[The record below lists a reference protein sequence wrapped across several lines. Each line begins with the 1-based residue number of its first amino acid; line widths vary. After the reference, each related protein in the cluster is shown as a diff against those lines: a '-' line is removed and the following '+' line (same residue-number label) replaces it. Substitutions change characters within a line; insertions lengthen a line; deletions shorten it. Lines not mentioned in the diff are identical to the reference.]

1 MEVKKNTIDSYEIIT
16 DDDGRIIKL
25 LLKCGKF
32 IEEYP
37 IRYDKNGNVMRI
49 GAEWMS
55 FLGYTEELDND
66 DGDKNNNS
74 TWNSCG
80 VTDIDG
86 NLFAVA
92 YGNGTFA
99 AVGDGIAVYSNT
111 GKTWSIGTGLSK
123 NLSTGITSLTNIAYG
138 NGMFVAVGHSY
149 YLSNGSY
156 KYCKVIA
163 TSKDGITWTDNIN
176 FIEDNDYVRDLDQF
190 NNIVYT
196 NNLFIAVAGQ
206 TIYYSS
212 NGTDWNYY
220 TTPFSS
226 TLYDIVHAEGVYVLA
241 LGTGKITLSECLDD
255 WTKVSWANTNNSY
268 MHTSRILYKDG
279 YFIALGENTYS
290 GHIADSKLLNNKLGY
305 TISWDVSG
313 TTSITTAAY
322 GNNKWV
328 GINVF
333 GIYYSSDGVNW
344 LIDETMANCINDAKA
359 GLYDITY
366 GNGIFITVCNQHA
379 TNDGSQIIYYNP

>member
-1 MEVKKNTIDSYEIIT
+1 MEVKKNTIDSYEVIT

-25 LLKCGKF
+25 ILKCGNLT
-32 IEEYP
+32 EEYP

-55 FLGYTEELDND
+55 FLGYTELDNDND
-66 DGDKNNNS
+66 DGGSGGNGDGDSNDSSDENS
-74 TWNSCG
+74 SWNSSN

-176 FIEDNDYVRDLDQF
+176 FIEDNDYVDRKS
-190 NNIVYT
+190 V
-196 NNLFIAVAGQ
+196 V
-206 TIYYSS
+206 
-212 NGTDWNYY
+212 
-220 TTPFSS
+220 
-226 TLYDIVHAEGVYVLA
+226 
-241 LGTGKITLSECLDD
+241 
-255 WTKVSWANTNNSY
+255 
-268 MHTSRILYKDG
+268 
-279 YFIALGENTYS
+279 
-290 GHIADSKLLNNKLGY
+290 
-305 TISWDVSG
+305 
-313 TTSITTAAY
+313 
-322 GNNKWV
+322 
-328 GINVF
+328 
-333 GIYYSSDGVNW
+333 
-344 LIDETMANCINDAKA
+344 
-359 GLYDITY
+359 
-366 GNGIFITVCNQHA
+366 
-379 TNDGSQIIYYNP
+379 